1 MHTQQI
7 YEHSPSNSIL
17 FIWESPEK
25 EEKYLQ
31 QIHAGK
37 LTIFLR
43 QVCHLFTIKVRQFD
57 KYFLFGYFPDTQVC
71 CRREFSSSRKLNS
84 AVFETGHL
92 KTLIGGI
99 ARLVKLGNFR
109 CIPVHT

>member
-7 YEHSPSNSIL
+7 YEHSPSNFIL

-37 LTIFLR
+37 LTIFFKASLPSVYN
-43 QVCHLFTIKVRQFD
+43 QSQTVR
-57 KYFLFGYFPDTQVC
+57 
-71 CRREFSSSRKLNS
+71 
-84 AVFETGHL
+84 
-92 KTLIGGI
+92 
-99 ARLVKLGNFR
+99 
-109 CIPVHT
+109 

>member
-7 YEHSPSNSIL
+7 YEHSPSNFIL

-37 LTIFLR
+37 LYTIFFKASLPSVYN
-43 QVCHLFTIKVRQFD
+43 QSQTVR
-57 KYFLFGYFPDTQVC
+57 
-71 CRREFSSSRKLNS
+71 
-84 AVFETGHL
+84 
-92 KTLIGGI
+92 
-99 ARLVKLGNFR
+99 
-109 CIPVHT
+109 

>member
-7 YEHSPSNSIL
+7 YEHSPSNFIL

-37 LTIFLR
+37 LKIFFKGKFAICLQSKSDSSISIFCLVIFL
-43 QVCHLFTIKVRQFD
+43 
-57 KYFLFGYFPDTQVC
+57 
-71 CRREFSSSRKLNS
+71 
-84 AVFETGHL
+84 
-92 KTLIGGI
+92 TLRSV
-99 ARLVKLGNFR
+99 AEGNF
-109 CIPVHT
+109 PHHAN